1 MKKDLKRDLKEERR
15 FINRQINDS
24 FSVLSTP
31 LIADACLRLKIP
43 FRLPP
48 PGLHALIPTIPIAG
62 RVLPAKHSG
71 SVDVFLEA
79 LENSGPGD
87 VLVIDNEGRQDEACI
102 GDLTVLEAQDCEL
115 SGILVWGYH
124 RDNMELLQIGL
135 PVFSYGTTPTGPQR
149 LDPREPNA
157 LIKIQF
163 GTAPV
168 SQEDVVFADSD
179 GAVFVEEK
187 DVEDILNLANQIW
200 QIERMQ
206 ANAIQEGKSLRSQL
220 EFKDYLKKRS
230 QDPSYTFRKHLRKL
244 GGSIEE

>member
-1 MKKDLKRDLKEERR
+1 MKKDLKRDERR

-43 FRLPP
+43 FRLPA
-48 PGLHALIPTIPIAG
+48 PGLHALIPTVPIAG

-79 LENSGPGD
+79 IENSCPGD

-102 GDLTVLEAQDCEL
+102 GDLTVLEAQDSEL
-115 SGILVWGYH
+115 SGVLVWGYH

-135 PVFSYGTTPTGPQR
+135 PVFSYGTSPSGPQR
-149 LDPREPNA
+149 LDPRAPNA
-157 LIKIQF
+157 LEKVQF
-163 GTAPV
+163 GTIEV
-168 SQEDVVFADSD
+168 SREDVVFADSD
-179 GAVFVEEK
+179 GAVFVQEK
-187 DVEDILNLANQIW
+187 SVDEVLNLANQIW

-206 ANAIQEGKSLRSQL
+206 ANAIQEGKSLRAQL
-220 EFKDYLKKRS
+220 EFRDYLKKRS

-244 GGSIEE
+244 GGAIEE